1 MRKRQRRIAIFF
13 LVMMAVSILSGC
25 APNPDQYKINFN
37 DPNLFQ
43 KILVIPMVDLLDLFK
58 DFLGNYG
65 WSILVLTFIIRLI
78 VFPLTLKQQR
88 STRRMQEI
96 QPEMMK
102 IRKKYEKNPQKMQE
116 ETMKL
121 FQKHNIN
128 PMAGCLPLLIQI
140 PILFAFFQAIMG
152 NEHIAESNFLYMQL
166 GSPDPYFILPLLAA
180 VTTYFQLIVTGAQSN
195 PQMKVM
201 LWVMPVMIFFLAY
214 QFPSAL
220 SLYWVFGNI
229 FSIGQSFFFSRQDK
243 NKVIEGATR

>member
-1 MRKRQRRIAIFF
+1 MRKRQRRIALFF
-13 LVMMAVSILSGC
+13 LVIMAVSMLSGC
-25 APNPDQYKINFN
+25 APNPNQYKIDYNN
-37 DPNLFQ
+37 PSLFQ
-43 KILVIPMVDLLDLFK
+43 QILVIPMVNLLDWFK

-78 VFPLTLKQQR
+78 IFPLNLKQQK

-102 IRKKYEKNPQKMQE
+102 IRKKYEKNPEKMQE

-140 PILFAFFQAIMG
+140 PILFAFYQAIMG
-152 NEHIAESNFLYMQL
+152 NEHIAQSSFLYMQL
-166 GSPDPYFILPLLAA
+166 GSPDPYFILPVLAA
-180 VTTYFQLIVTGAQSN
+180 VTTYIQLIVTGAQSN

-201 LWVMPVMIFFLAY
+201 LWVMPAMIFFLAY

>member
-1 MRKRQRRIAIFF
+1 MQKKRRGIAVLLLMI
-13 LVMMAVSILSGC
+13 MAVSLLSGC
-25 APNPDQYKINFN
+25 APNPNQYKIDYDNPSF
-37 DPNLFQ
+37 FQ
-43 KILVIPMVDLLDLFK
+43 QILVIPMVKSLDVFN

-78 VFPLTLKQQR
+78 VFPLTWKQQK
-88 STRRMQEI
+88 STKRMQEI

-121 FQKHNIN
+121 FQKHDIN

-152 NEHIAESNFLYMQL
+152 NEHIKESSFLYMQL
-166 GSPDPYFILPLLAA
+166 GSPDPYFILPLIAA
-180 VTTYFQLIVTGAQSN
+180 LTTYLQFMVTGAQSN
-195 PQMKVM
+195 PQMKMMV
-201 LWVMPVMIFFLAY
+201 WIMPVIIFFLAY

-220 SLYWVFGNI
+220 SLYWVYGNI
-229 FSIGQSFFFSRQDK
+229 FTIAQSFILQKLDR
-243 NKVIEGATR
+243 NKEVKGATR